1 MPNHNFLNSY
11 KYMNPIQQTVISEI
25 VEKLDACNKL
35 ETPEP
40 FFSIGKD
47 VIPSCPPGADMRDF
61 IDPLIEGM
69 FLDKGF
75 GYVRGLSNADELA
88 FAKLSDEQKMQWVAQ
103 SIGIR
108 IVSIVPNAI
117 EGLDEFNSELSKYY
131 NLSSE
136 KQWAPACGS
145 GVAIGIIVTVGG
157 YYINNVAIP
166 GFLWDQSKKVFQK
179 LWDALY
185 RLYQRNDDNL
195 EVEMMEFRFND
206 ITIRVHNRDLQSYVA
221 MLKLFQGLNEH
232 INNLQRKGIEDVNL
246 IELPYVKA
254 ECEEQVVYN
263 CEPYDSVD
271 EYVWKVSYLNGCSEL
286 YYNPFSGEIEES

>member
-1 MPNHNFLNSY
+1 
-11 KYMNPIQQTVISEI
+11 MNPIQQNVISEI
-25 VEKLDACNKL
+25 IEKLDACNKL

-40 FFSIGKD
+40 FISIGKEL
-47 VIPSCPPGADMRDF
+47 IPSCPNDADMRDF

-69 FLDKGF
+69 FLDKGY
-75 GYVRGLSNADELA
+75 GYVKRLSNVDELA
-88 FAKLSDEQKMQWVAQ
+88 FAKLSDEQKAHWIAQ

-108 IVSIVPNAI
+108 IISIVPNAI

-145 GVAIGIIVTVGG
+145 GVAIGIIITVGG
-157 YYINNVAIP
+157 YYINNVVIP
-166 GFLWDQSKKVFQK
+166 SVLWEQSKKVFQK
-179 LWDALY
+179 LWDALF

-195 EVEMMEFRFND
+195 EIEMIEFRFND
-206 ITIRVHNRDLQSYVA
+206 ITIRVHNRDLQSYGA

-232 INNLQRKGIEDVNL
+232 INNLRRKGIEDVNL

-263 CEPYDSVD
+263 CEPYDSGD
-271 EYVWKVSYLNGCSEL
+271 EYVWKVSYLNGCSKL
-286 YYNPFSGEIEES
+286 YYNPFSGAIEES

>member
-1 MPNHNFLNSY
+1 
-11 KYMNPIQQTVISEI
+11 MNPIQQNVISEI
-25 VEKLDACNKL
+25 IEKLDACNKL

-40 FFSIGKD
+40 FISIGKEL
-47 VIPSCPPGADMRDF
+47 IPSCPNDADMRDF
-61 IDPLIEGM
+61 IDSLIEGI

-75 GYVRGLSNADELA
+75 GYVKGLSNADELA
-88 FAKLSDEQKMQWVAQ
+88 FAWLSDEQKIQWVAQ

-108 IVSIVPNAI
+108 IVSIVPNTI

-145 GVAIGIIVTVGG
+145 GVAIGIIITVGG
-157 YYINNVAIP
+157 YYINNVVIP
-166 GFLWDQSKKVFQK
+166 GILWDQSKKVFQK

-195 EVEMMEFRFND
+195 EVEVMEFRFND
-206 ITIRVHNRDLQSYVA
+206 ITIRVHNRDLQSYGV
-221 MLKLFQGLNEH
+221 MLKLFQGLNDH
-232 INNLQRKGIEDVNL
+232 ISYLQRKGIEEVNL

-254 ECEEQVVYN
+254 EFEDEVVYN
-263 CEPYDSVD
+263 CEPFDTIE

-286 YYNPFSGEIEES
+286 YYNPFTREIDEL

>member
-1 MPNHNFLNSY
+1 
-11 KYMNPIQQTVISEI
+11 MNPIQQNAISEI
-25 VEKLDACNKL
+25 VEKLDACNRL

-47 VIPSCPPGADMRDF
+47 VIPSCPQDADMRDF
-61 IDPLIEGM
+61 INPLIEGM
-69 FLDKGF
+69 FLDKGY
-75 GYVRGLSNADELA
+75 GYVKGLSNVDELA
-88 FAKLSDEQKMQWVAQ
+88 FAKLSDEQKAHWIAQ
-103 SIGIR
+103 SISIR
-108 IVSIVPNAI
+108 IISIVPNAI

-145 GVAIGIIVTVGG
+145 GVAIGIIITVGG
-157 YYINNVAIP
+157 YYINNVVIP
-166 GFLWDQSKKVFQK
+166 SVLWEQSKKVFQK
-179 LWDALY
+179 LWDALF

-195 EVEMMEFRFND
+195 EIEMIEFRFND
-206 ITIRVHNRDLQSYVA
+206 ITIRVHNRDLQSYGA

-232 INNLQRKGIEDVNL
+232 INNLRRKGIEDVNL

-271 EYVWKVSYLNGCSEL
+271 EYVWKVSYLNGCSKL
-286 YYNPFSGEIEES
+286 YYNPSTGEIVES

>member
-1 MPNHNFLNSY
+1 
-11 KYMNPIQQTVISEI
+11 MNPIQQNVIGEI
-25 VEKLDACNKL
+25 VEKLDACNRL

-47 VIPSCPPGADMRDF
+47 VIPSCPPDADMRDF

-88 FAKLSDEQKMQWVAQ
+88 FAKLSDEQKIQWVAQ